1 MPREASPSPS
11 RDGGWA
17 SLAARYSE
25 RVRYGLWPSDSP
37 EQLNGRAS
45 SCEREA
51 APKLVEARLARGVA
65 KQDAFA
71 HVVASAER
79 LQSQEKV
86 AGSSLEI
93 REQNSA
99 VVRSGIAARREP
111 LARVK
116 KQRDELRLI
125 FLSDEPKDI

>member
-1 MPREASPSPS
+1 MPVVGRSP
-11 RDGGWA
+11 
-17 SLAARYSE
+17 
-25 RVRYGLWPSDSP
+25 
-37 EQLNGRAS
+37 NGRAS

-51 APKLVEARLARGVA
+51 APKLVEARLASGVA

-86 AGSSLEI
+86 AGSSLKV
-93 REQNSA
+93 REQDSA
-99 VVRSGIAARREP
+99 VISSGIIARRQP

-116 KQRDELRLI
+116 EQRDELRLG
-125 FLSDEPKDI
+125 FFSDEPHEIGLLGRAIWHAPPAVD